1 MYLFLQ
7 KNLTGNNTG
16 NVYMWC
22 NSTHNTLFQGQV
34 LPGTGSNKE
43 KIFKK
48 IQKYQKSKFPNTDKL
63 ALHKKKPQ

>member
-1 MYLFLQ
+1 
-7 KNLTGNNTG
+7 
-16 NVYMWC
+16 MWC